1 MMNKKMKQI
10 VVGVIAA
17 LLVLTM
23 VITGILPYIM

>member
-10 VVGVIAA
+10 VAGVIAA